1 MSPHYQNRS
10 CLFPLILSRQWDDKL
25 KTALSIFTVRKWSCG
40 KVMFLQPVCQSFC
53 SQGEVYTPHS
63 LGKTP
68 LWADTSLGK
77 PPLPTPPRRSLQR
90 TVRIL
95 LEYIIVI
102 KHFNF
107 EFILKRYPDVTN
119 ICQCIYLENELAKLP
134 TERTWTVNVATY
146 TNVTHLVPFLVKKV
160 ICRRIFS

>member
-1 MSPHYQNRS
+1 MLVPFD
-10 CLFPLILSRQWDDKL
+10 LV
-25 KTALSIFTVRKWSCG
+25 TTVRRQAENCSQYLYRPQMKLRKG
-40 KVMFLQPVCQSFC
+40 NVFKPVCQSFC

-119 ICQCIYLENELAKLP
+119 ICQCIYIWKMSLQNCQQKGREPWMLQ
-134 TERTWTVNVATY
+134 RTRTLHIY
-146 TNVTHLVPFLVKKV
+146 
-160 ICRRIFS
+160 FS